1 MDSIKEQFS
10 NLGNYFQK
18 KILGGYSEGYHLEET
33 QKQIFYF
40 SKFTI
45 DKTELYSIFQF
56 VHTIQVRLF
65 RSVSQILQKCIR
77 ESLSFEDHSI
87 PEKDKIMIVYSA
99 CYLYYYANFSYEV
112 DNTFSDYFDVNFLKF
127 CETYKF
133 SVKSVSKFQTYVYE
147 FYKAMQREIK
157 NLDYNKIKKLFK
169 YYNPSIVKD
178 NRIPEPKTQNGNI
191 EILQK
196 KLSTLITC
204 AKERIVDMVFE
215 IKAKSNLDQH
225 PKEITFINSS
235 LNTINNIT
243 KEYLDEKNNTNIFN
257 ANNTN
262 CEELS
267 SELTKDT
274 SIYSKR
280 VLSELVK
287 YEADNVSKDY
297 IMKLSEIIDENYL
310 DEKLNEDK
318 NFNVFGH
325 FVCYQIDFTTNFIK
339 RIPGYENITNEMTFE
354 YIVPVKELYNL
365 VMEVF
370 FSISDLYFM
379 NMNWFIEVCVKKGVP
394 MKCACSLYS
403 FFKKL
408 MKLMVK
414 EGKNALEKMNELF
427 DKLLEIELSIWNKK
441 INERGKKFTSICN
454 L

>member
-1 MDSIKEQFS
+1 M
-10 NLGNYFQK
+10 
-18 KILGGYSEGYHLEET
+18 
-33 QKQIFYF
+33 
-40 SKFTI
+40 
-45 DKTELYSIFQF
+45 
-56 VHTIQVRLF
+56 
-65 RSVSQILQKCIR
+65 
-77 ESLSFEDHSI
+77 
-87 PEKDKIMIVYSA
+87 
-99 CYLYYYANFSYEV
+99 
-112 DNTFSDYFDVNFLKF
+112 
-127 CETYKF
+127 
-133 SVKSVSKFQTYVYE
+133 
-147 FYKAMQREIK
+147 
-157 NLDYNKIKKLFK
+157 
-169 YYNPSIVKD
+169 
-178 NRIPEPKTQNGNI
+178 
-191 EILQK
+191 
-196 KLSTLITC
+196 ITC